1 MEKKNYYTPEV
12 KFHQLRG
19 NAVMQVTSPGG
30 EGDPEESGNG
40 GENRPDLESKGFG
53 SFYFDEDE

>member
-19 NAVMQVTSPGG
+19 NAVMQEFSNPDF
-30 EGDPEESGNG
+30 DPEKGADEDAGA
-40 GENRPDLESKGFG
+40 KGFG
-53 SFYFDEDE
+53 SFSFDEDED

>member
-19 NAVMQVTSPGG
+19 NAVMAAISKQGQG
-30 EGDPEESGNG
+30 EDNEEPAKAFSGI
-40 GENRPDLESKGFG
+40 F
-53 SFYFDEDE
+53 FDEDED